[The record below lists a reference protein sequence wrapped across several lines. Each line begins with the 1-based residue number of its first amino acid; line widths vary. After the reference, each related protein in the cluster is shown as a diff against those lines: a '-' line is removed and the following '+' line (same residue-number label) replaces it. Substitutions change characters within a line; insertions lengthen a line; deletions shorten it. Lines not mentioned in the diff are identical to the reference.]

1 MIRIT
6 DNNGNRYQLDGNHS
20 LGSGGEGEIFS
31 IGGGKVVKLYHNSK
45 DALPDDK
52 IAELSKLDGSF
63 FVKPQCAVHG
73 DRSGYIMEELN
84 LSEYYP
90 IYSLYAPS
98 FAQKRGISPDYR
110 NVLAEKIIRG
120 VKNAHDNNIVIGDLN
135 PFNVMVNDALD
146 VKFID
151 VDSYQT
157 KSYRHNDKLLEEVR
171 DYYYNG
177 VVSEDSDYFALSV
190 MIFNLFTGI
199 HPYKGMHKV
208 YRDKLKEREINNI
221 SLLNEAEISN
231 IKTPK
236 FYSPLSDGPIKD
248 MLYEVFQLNKRF
260 LLDMKG
266 KRVSAVQFTA
276 IVQSNNLLIKEIV
289 ADNAIKSVQASRT
302 AISVSF
308 SDKRKTRLF
317 TAPGRGITMNLA
329 EVDPKERLIVTD
341 KEIYSLL
348 YGHLRHYDRKTGQ
361 FEDVTSLEFPTI
373 RCVKQYENLLVV
385 ITDNDRMYTIRLDN
399 YNMGH
404 VAYDITNTYAKS
416 FVKIDGMHQV
426 LGNSSVIF
434 YNSGGRLQ
442 QYILRKRI
450 YDVVQSGTTGIYTV
464 NEKNKVR
471 HFLFTIDRYGT
482 IKEKEISDRFPYT
495 ANDKFV
501 ILYEDEKLH
510 FLDKETLNEVVSFEA
525 TGLDGLDVQFTD
537 AGILAYGHGKVLL
550 LNTK

>member
-1 MIRIT
+1 
-6 DNNGNRYQLDGNHS
+6 
-20 LGSGGEGEIFS
+20 
-31 IGGGKVVKLYHNSK
+31 
-45 DALPDDK
+45 
-52 IAELSKLDGSF
+52 
-63 FVKPQCAVHG
+63 
-73 DRSGYIMEELN
+73 
-84 LSEYYP
+84 
-90 IYSLYAPS
+90 
-98 FAQKRGISPDYR
+98 
-110 NVLAEKIIRG
+110 
-120 VKNAHDNNIVIGDLN
+120 
-135 PFNVMVNDALD
+135 
-146 VKFID
+146 
-151 VDSYQT
+151 
-157 KSYRHNDKLLEEVR
+157 
-171 DYYYNG
+171 
-177 VVSEDSDYFALSV
+177 
-190 MIFNLFTGI
+190 
-199 HPYKGMHKV
+199 
-208 YRDKLKEREINNI
+208 
-221 SLLNEAEISN
+221 
-231 IKTPK
+231 
-236 FYSPLSDGPIKD
+236 
-248 MLYEVFQLNKRF
+248 
-260 LLDMKG
+260 
-266 KRVSAVQFTA
+266 
-276 IVQSNNLLIKEIV
+276 
-289 ADNAIKSVQASRT
+289 
-302 AISVSF
+302 
-308 SDKRKTRLF
+308 
-317 TAPGRGITMNLA
+317 MNLA

-385 ITDNDRMYTIRLDN
+385 ITENDRMYTIRLDN
-399 YNMGH
+399 YNMGN

-537 AGILAYGHGKVLL
+537 AGIFAYGHGKVLL